1 MEVFNLVMVAF
12 LIVMTAFFVASEF
25 AIVRIRSS
33 RVDTLVAEG
42 RKGAEAAKTVT
53 TKLDAYLSAC
63 QLGITITALGLGWL
77 GKPTVKSLLNPMF
90 NNLGLSEAAV
100 SILSFT
106 LAFVSITFLHV
117 VFGEL
122 VPKTFAI
129 QKTEAVTLLFS
140 RTLIWFYKI
149 MYPFIWLLNGSANAI
164 SKSFGVSPAS
174 ESEVAHSEEE
184 LRILL
189 SESLESGEI
198 NQSEYGYM
206 NKIFE
211 FDRRIA
217 REIMVPRTEII
228 SFHETTTLQEIL
240 SVVRKEGYTR
250 YPVTH
255 EGDKDQIIGFVNIKE
270 LLTDCIYGTCDEDEP
285 LAKYI
290 KPVLRIIETLAI
302 HDLLVNMQK
311 ERVHMSILI
320 DEYGGTAG
328 LVTVEDILE
337 EIVGDIRDEFD
348 TDEIPEVQKFS
359 DTEYVFDAKVL
370 VDEVNDLLGTTIEHE
385 DIDTL
390 GGWILS
396 QKVDVQPNDTIEEQH
411 IVFII
416 EQMEGHQIQYV
427 RALLPVNSH
436 EETLTNPLSSS

>member
-164 SKSFGVSPAS
+164 SKSFGVSRAS

-217 REIMVPRTEII
+217 REVMVPRTEII
-228 SFHETTTLQEIL
+228 SFHETMTLQEIL

-270 LLTDCIYGTCDEDEP
+270 LLTDCIYGTCDDDEP

-396 QKVDVQPNDTIEEQH
+396 QKVDVQPNDTIKEQH